1 MLHPHF
7 LMSLSL
13 KLATFKRVRGSRCPS
28 VFAKCP
34 SCFVLLPAARR
45 NSDPSKAALGAS
57 TNAYS
62 KYLRCITNTTSY
74 IIRGLSVSRSNQ
86 WPFFTRV
93 EVVHARCEAVSLA
106 RPQVLT
112 ISIKCETPRLLSV
125 NSVPLSKNKKCHE
138 MARHDEHAA
147 PIVR

>member
-7 LMSLSL
+7 LMSPSL

-28 VFAKCP
+28 VFARCP
-34 SCFVLLPAARR
+34 SCVVLLTAARK

-57 TNAYS
+57 TKAKS
-62 KYLRCITNTTSY
+62 KYPRCFTNTTSY
-74 IIRGLSVSRSNQ
+74 IIRGSSVSRLNQ

-112 ISIKCETPRLLSV
+112 TSIKCETPRLLSV
-125 NSVPLSKNKKCHE
+125 NSVLLSKNILRHE
-138 MARHDEHAA
+138 VAQHDEHSA
-147 PIVR
+147 PIVL